1 MKRILSAFL
10 SIAVLGACVREA
22 VSYEEKEI
30 TPEATALDP
39 EAGTVR
45 GVVVVEFDDA
55 MVALIEQDLAA
66 GTLQTKS
73 TGLNEIFEELGV
85 TSVTPVFP
93 EEQCPPE
100 YRARERAFG
109 LRNFYYVEYGE
120 APLTKA
126 TAGLESLPGVVSAE
140 PQYQIALN
148 DTFNDPFLSQQWG
161 FNNTSTPGADINCAR
176 VWQEFTTGS
185 PDVIVEVTDTGID
198 LEHEDLAWNCIPAGN
213 GGSYNFTNNSAKI
226 DVGSHGTHVAGT
238 IAAVNN
244 NGKGVS
250 GIAGGNF
257 KTSTPGVRI
266 MGCQTLEGKNGA
278 GGSAANAIRWG
289 ANNGAV
295 ISQNSWGYRVDVDR
309 DGKISADEM
318 ERARNMHISSSEK
331 AAVDY
336 FIQYA
341 GCDGNGNQ
349 KADSPMKGGIVIF
362 AAGNDNIPYGPP
374 ADYEKILAVGAMDRN
389 GTKASYSNYGDWI
402 DICAPGSNIMSTVP
416 DNQYSNM
423 SGTSMACPHVSGVAA
438 LIVSYSGGPGFT
450 ADLLWTK
457 LVNGAKYNFV
467 KTGSTPIGPLVDA
480 YGAIIYGD
488 SGDPLPVDEY
498 TVKAQSNNI
507 YVTWNVTP
515 TTEGGAS
522 YAAMLFASKNK
533 ASLENM
539 DPSKPGKDVVRASQL
554 TSTNA
559 VGDEVTGVITGLEFN
574 APYFVTLATY
584 SYNNG
589 FSSLAPIQAVTT
601 GENHPPYVT
610 IDLDPIPPH
619 KNYEIWSIPI
629 TADDPDGHEVSVS
642 YQPGGKADS
651 LQPDVDR
658 GGFMIFI
665 NGPLSDGGTFTGTIT
680 VQDMYGLQ
688 AQKTVTYTLT
698 ENSGP
703 VVVKQIENQIF
714 NSPGEERRY
723 NLADIFRD
731 DDGEPLSLDIQ
742 VSDKSAFHAIY
753 DGANLIVTSLTYGS
767 CHIDIT
773 AYDAKRAS
781 ATMSFGALTRE
792 ASVEVS
798 TYPNPVLE
806 TLYIATGMQEE
817 ETPIQVYGASGA
829 KVYDGTQTTS
839 AFKPA
844 QIDMAACSP
853 GRYSVVFTYGGKE
866 FKRTIVKK

>member
-10 SIAVLGACVREA
+10 AIAVLGACVREA
-22 VSYEEKEI
+22 ASYEEKEV
-30 TPEATALDP
+30 TPEASALEP
-39 EAGTVR
+39 EAGTVK
-45 GVVVVEFDDA
+45 GVVVVEFDDD

-66 GTLQTKS
+66 GMLQTKS
-73 TGLNEIFEELGV
+73 TGLNELFEELGV
-85 TSVTPVFP
+85 TRVTPVFP
-93 EEQCPPE
+93 EEECPPE
-100 YRARERAFG
+100 YRARERAAG
-109 LRNFYYVEYGE
+109 LRNFYFVEYGE

-126 TAGLESLPGVVSAE
+126 TAGLGSLPGVVSAE
-140 PQYQIALN
+140 PQYQIVIN
-148 DTFNDPFLSQQWG
+148 DTFNDPSFSQQWG
-161 FNNTSTPGADINCAR
+161 LSNTSTPGADINCLP
-176 VWQEFTTGS
+176 VWQDFTTGS
-185 PDVIVEVTDTGID
+185 PDVIVEVLDEGVD

-213 GGSYNFTNNSAKI
+213 GGSYNFTNNSSKI

-250 GIAGGNF
+250 GVAGGNY
-257 KTSTPGVRI
+257 KTSSPGVRI
-266 MGCQTLEGKNGA
+266 MSCQIL
-278 GGSAANAIRWG
+278 GGQSGGNSANAIRWG

-295 ISQNSWGYRVDVDR
+295 ISQNSWGYVVDINQ
-309 DGKISADEM
+309 DGTISSDEL
-318 ERARNMHISSSEK
+318 ERAKSLRISSSEK

-341 GCDGNGNQ
+341 GCDGSGNQ

-362 AAGNDNIPYGPP
+362 AAGNDNLPYGAP
-374 ADYEKILAVGAMDRN
+374 ANYEKILSVGAMDRN
-389 GTKASYSNYGDWI
+389 GTKASYSNYGDWV
-402 DICAPGSNIMSTVP
+402 DICAPGSNIMSTLP
-416 DNQYSNM
+416 GNKYGNS

-457 LVNGAKYNFV
+457 LVNGAKYDFV
-467 KTGSTPIGPLVDA
+467 KGTGNTPIGPLVDA
-480 YGAIIYGD
+480 YGAIQYGD
-488 SGDPLPVDEY
+488 SGDPLPVENY
-498 TVKAQSNNI
+498 SVSAQSNNI
-507 YVTWNVTP
+507 YITWNVTP

-522 YAAMLFASKNK
+522 YAAMLFASQNK

-559 VGDEVTGVITGLEFN
+559 VGDEVTGAITGLEFN
-574 APYFVTLATY
+574 TPYFVTLATY
-584 SYNNG
+584 SYSNG
-589 FSSLAPIQAVTT
+589 FSSLSPIQSVTT

-610 IDLDPIPPH
+610 IDLNPIPTH

-629 TADDPDGHEVSVS
+629 TADDPDGHEVTVS
-642 YQPGGKADS
+642 YKSGGAADS
-651 LQPDVDR
+651 LQPDVER
-658 GGFMIFI
+658 GGYMILI
-665 NGPLSDGGTFTGTIT
+665 NGPSSEGGTFTGTIT
-680 VQDMYGLQ
+680 VVDAYGLS
-688 AQKTVTYTLT
+688 AQQTVTYTLT
-698 ENSGP
+698 ENSVP

-714 NSPGEERRY
+714 NAPGEERRFS
-723 NLADIFRD
+723 LAEIFRD

-753 DGANLIVTSLTYGS
+753 DGENLIVTSLTYGS

-792 ASVEVS
+792 SSVEVS

-806 TLYIATGMQEE
+806 TLYIATGLQEE
-817 ETPIQVYGASGA
+817 ETPIQVFGSTGA
-829 KVYDGTQTTS
+829 KVYDGKQATS

-844 QIDMAACSP
+844 QIDMSACAP

-866 FKRTIVKK
+866 YKRTIVKK